1 MSFKLCTSVTFMT
14 VYVVRKELGTMP
26 FLGDCSMHIYDVRA
40 CLCSHTTIQASARLS
55 FFLRSHAYSVPRNFL
70 SWTASISAMKMN
82 PAVYRSKELMMFLQG
97 HWFYV
102 ANILLCDE
110 NFSCSLRF
118 ICHHLTYDHPA
129 GTGSSG

>member
-1 MSFKLCTSVTFMT
+1 
-14 VYVVRKELGTMP
+14 MP

-40 CLCSHTTIQASARLS
+40 CLCSLCS
-55 FFLRSHAYSVPRNFL
+55 FKFLFVFTYSVPSNFL

-102 ANILLCDE
+102 ANILICDE
-110 NFSCSLRF
+110 NFSWSLRF
-118 ICHHLTYDHPA
+118 NCHYLTYDHPA